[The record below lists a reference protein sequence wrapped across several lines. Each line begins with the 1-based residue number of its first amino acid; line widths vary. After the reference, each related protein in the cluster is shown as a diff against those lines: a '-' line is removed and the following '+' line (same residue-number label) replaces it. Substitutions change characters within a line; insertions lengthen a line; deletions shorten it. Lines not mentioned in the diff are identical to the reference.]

1 MNNLSANIGSIRS
14 RERDDNNRKFMKIFC
29 VVCLLNPYGLESQKE
44 MHMFY
49 SSTTLHIPR
58 TDYSILDIAPLY
70 LIEESMCP
78 TEHSILICFPVII
91 IGIIY
96 THFG

>member
-1 MNNLSANIGSIRS
+1 
-14 RERDDNNRKFMKIFC
+14 MKIFC
-29 VVCLLNPYGLESQKE
+29 VVCLLNPYGFESQKE